1 MNSLSSQQA
10 TGTELPLVAL
20 VRILLAPAV
29 CTLSL
34 ALTLLLCGEPFA
46 QRYAVLAIVAFLAST
61 WAFGEL
67 PLSSSGRS
75 SLSFVIPDRGV
86 LAGWLLVIGVLLFAA
101 FVTKSSGIY
110 SRKAMLIWFAVTPFA
125 LQIGQE
131 IARLALH
138 RLIASSAAG
147 RIKVV
152 VGVNETAR
160 GLVERI
166 GLDPC
171 MGTIAGYFDDRRGDR
186 LPDVDPGD
194 VIGGLADVAGSV
206 KHRGIDVVYITLPMS
221 RDPRLTRML
230 DELRDTTAS
239 IYFVPN
245 TLPFDPIQ
253 ARVDYVGGIPVFAVC
268 ETPFCGINGVL
279 KRVLDLAV
287 ATLALVLIWP
297 VMAAIAIGI
306 KLTSAG
312 PVLFKQRRYGLDGK
326 EILVYKFRTMTV
338 CEDGARIVQASQ
350 NDSRVTPLGAFL
362 RRTSLDELP
371 QLLNVLGGS
380 MSVVGPRPHAV
391 AHNEEYR
398 RLIDGY
404 MIRHKVRPGITGWAQ
419 INGCRGE
426 TATLDQ
432 MKARIDYDLD
442 YLKHWSVSLDF
453 WILFK
458 TAWVVLGGRNAY

>member
-1 MNSLSSQQA
+1 MNSLASQQA
-10 TGTELPLVAL
+10 VGTELPLVAL

-34 ALTLLLCGEPFA
+34 AVVLLLCEEPFV
-46 QRYAVLAIVAFLAST
+46 QRYAALAIIAFLAST

-67 PLSSSGRS
+67 PLSSGRS
-75 SLSFVIPDRGV
+75 SLSFLIPDRAV
-86 LAGWLLVIGVLLFAA
+86 LTGWLLVIGVLLFAA
-101 FVTKSSGIY
+101 FVTKSSGLY
-110 SRKAMLIWFAVTPFA
+110 SRKVMLIWFAATPFA
-125 LQIGQE
+125 LQIGQDM
-131 IARLALH
+131 ARLVLY
-138 RLIASSAAG
+138 RLVASSAAG

-160 GLVERI
+160 GLAERI
-166 GLDPC
+166 AEDPC
-171 MGTIAGYFDDRRGDR
+171 MGTIAGYFDDRRGAR
-186 LPDVDPGD
+186 LPDVDSRD
-194 VIGGLADVAGSV
+194 ILGGLDDVASSV
-206 KHRGIDVVYITLPMS
+206 KRQGIDVVYITLPMS
-221 RDPRLTRML
+221 GEPRLARML
-230 DELRDTTAS
+230 DSLRDTTAS
-239 IYFVPN
+239 IYFVPSM
-245 TLPFDPIQ
+245 LPFDPIQ
-253 ARVDYVGGIPVFAVC
+253 ARVDYVGGIPVIAVC

-279 KRVLDLAV
+279 KRVLDLTV
-287 ATLALVLIWP
+287 ATLALALIWP
-297 VMAAIAIGI
+297 VMAAIAIAV
-306 KLTSAG
+306 KLSSPG

-338 CEDGARIVQASQ
+338 CEDGARIVQARQ
-350 NDSRVTPLGAFL
+350 DDARITPLGAFL

-371 QLLNVLGGS
+371 QLFNVLAGS

-404 MIRHKVRPGITGWAQ
+404 MLRHKVRPGITGWAQ

-426 TATLDQ
+426 TATLEM
-432 MKARIDYDLD
+432 MKARIEYDLD
-442 YLKHWSVSLDF
+442 YLKHWSISLDL